1 MLISFRTILSYY
13 WRHIKNYPVSGIL
26 LFVSYICAGII
37 ANTLSP
43 LIYKNIIDIISL
55 GEIRQEMV
63 QDVFFWVWV
72 LGGAII
78 AYNILYRLG
87 DYVSILFESSIL
99 RDLANDAFE
108 RLHRHSYFF
117 FTNNF
122 SGSLVSKSKRFVWSF
137 SNIFNN
143 ILWHIVLRFV
153 ELLGAIIVLFLNVPL
168 IAWMYVLWIIV
179 FICLSLWFARIKMPY
194 DTKEANMDSQVTGR
208 HADAITNALTIKMFG
223 SRREEQISF
232 QEITHLQE
240 RARRSAWL
248 MRNYQVAI
256 QGFLF
261 ILLEFGAMY
270 FVADLWS
277 DGHATVGT
285 VVLVQLYIFG
295 TFNAVWGFG
304 RALMDIEKSLADA
317 KEMVEIFETDISVKD
332 PLSPEKC
339 LISQGD
345 VLFDNV
351 SFVYEDK
358 GKKVLEDFHLHIQ
371 SGEKIGIMGH
381 SGAGKTTITKILL
394 RFIDIQ
400 EGSIRIDGQDIRNI
414 TQDDLRRKIAYV
426 PQEPLLFHRSIKEN
440 IAYGKPKA
448 TDEEIEEVAKRARAH
463 EFIQKLPQGYD
474 TLVGERGVK
483 LSGGERQ
490 RIAIARAML
499 KNAPILI
506 LDEATSSLDSVSEK
520 YIQEALDALMKNRTT
535 IVIAHRLSTIQKMDR
550 ILVVE
555 SGKIVEEGNH
565 TTLIDLDGVYALFW
579 KQQVGGFI
587 RE

>member
-1 MLISFRTILSYY
+1 MSISFRTILSYY
-13 WRHIKNYPVSGIL
+13 WRHIKNYPISGIL

-179 FICLSLWFARIKMPY
+179 FISLSLWFARIKMPY

-223 SRREEQISF
+223 SKRKEQESF

-240 RARRSAWL
+240 KARRSAWF

-270 FVADLWS
+270 FVAHLWS
-277 DGHATVGT
+277 EGGATVGT
-285 VVLVQLYIFG
+285 VVLVQIYIFG

-332 PLSPEKC
+332 SVSPEKC
-339 LISQGD
+339 LISRGE

-371 SGEKIGIMGH
+371 PGEKIGIMGH

-400 EGSIRIDGQDIRNI
+400 EGSVRIDNQDIRNI

-440 IAYGKPKA
+440 IAYGKPEA
-448 TDEEIEEVAKRARAH
+448 TDEEIQEVAKRARAH

-474 TLVGERGVK
+474 TLVGERGIK

-555 SGKIVEEGNH
+555 NGKIIEEGDHVMLMDKN
-565 TTLIDLDGVYALFW
+565 GVYALFW
-579 KQQVGGFI
+579 NQQVGGFI